1 MVSIALV
8 REPDAVDERVRE
20 AYRDIK
26 ASLRVPMVP
35 SLFQAYAGVARF
47 LDYAWRRLRPNTL
60 SKPFVERA
68 AALGSSTE
76 RSVAAWPIADH
87 AAELRARN
95 VGEGDVARIREIAA
109 MLVDVDPK
117 IIIIA
122 HAVRLAMGGAL
133 VGGGGT
139 GAPQPGS
146 DAERLAQDYRGLS
159 LAVIEER
166 DAPLRVRAVYEELKR
181 TTDAPFVSGE
191 FRAMGAF
198 PDWLDVWWR
207 DMKTCVHSPRFAT
220 LCREVEDAAIE
231 AARHFPYTLNLRD
244 ESLAR
249 AEISPEERARL
260 TRVNETLCAMLPAVV
275 IGSALAHR
283 GLRQEAQ
290 P

>member
-1 MVSIALV
+1 MLPVTLI

-26 ASLRVPMVP
+26 ASLRVPMVA
-35 SLFQAYAGVARF
+35 SLFQAYASVPRF
-47 LDYAWRRLRPNTL
+47 LDYTWRRLRPNVFA
-60 SKPFVERA
+60 KAFVDRA
-68 AALGSSTE
+68 ASLGQSTE

-95 VGEGDVARIREIAA
+95 VGEGDIARIREIAA
-109 MLVDVDPK
+109 MFVDVDPK
-117 IIIIA
+117 IAVIA
-122 HAVRLAMGGAL
+122 QAVRLAMGGAL

-139 GAPQPGS
+139 GAPQPGADS
-146 DAERLAQDYRGLS
+146 ERLSRDYRGLS
-159 LAVIEER
+159 LAIIEER
-166 DAPLRVRAVYEELKR
+166 DAPLRVRTVYEEFKKAIA
-181 TTDAPFVSGE
+181 APFVSGE

-207 DMKTCVHSPRFAT
+207 DMKKCAQSPRFAT
-220 LCREVEDAAIE
+220 LRNEIDAAAIA
-231 AARHFPYTLNLRD
+231 AARHFPYTLDLRD

-260 TRVNETLCAMLPAVV
+260 ARVNDTLCAMLPTVV
-275 IGSALAHR
+275 IGTALAHH

-290 P
+290 A

>member
-1 MVSIALV
+1 MSVTLV

-26 ASLRVPMVP
+26 ASLRVPVVP
-35 SLFQAYAGVARF
+35 SLFQAYASVPRF
-47 LDYAWRRLRPNTL
+47 LDYTWRRLRPNVF
-60 SKPFVERA
+60 SKPFVDRA
-68 AALGSSTE
+68 AALGQSTE

-87 AAELRARN
+87 LSELRAHN
-95 VGEGDVARIREIAA
+95 VGESDVARIREISA
-109 MLVDVDPK
+109 MLVDMDPK
-117 IIIIA
+117 TIIIA
-122 HAVRLAMGGAL
+122 AAVRLAMGGTL

-166 DAPLRVRAVYEELKR
+166 DAPLRVRALYEELKK
-181 TTDAPFVSGE
+181 TTAAPFVSGE

-198 PDWLDVWWR
+198 PDWLEVWWR
-207 DMKTCVHSPRFAT
+207 DMKACVQSPRFAT
-220 LCREVEDAAIE
+220 LRREVEDAASD
-231 AARHFPYTLNLRD
+231 AARRMPYALDLRD

-249 AEISPEERARL
+249 AEISAEERTRL
-260 TRVNETLCAMLPAVV
+260 KGVNETLCAMLPSVV
-275 IGSALAHR
+275 IGSGLAHR
-283 GLRQEAQ
+283 GLNLEVK